1 MNSSSDA
8 THQYPCVFAFSGKD
22 MFTSM
27 YPPVKLRSRCQ
38 RVRVACKLGGAHQNL
53 FQLWSMPLR
62 KLRLWIGS

>member
-8 THQYPCVFAFSGKD
+8 THQYPCVLAFSGKD

-53 FQLWSMPLR
+53 FQL
-62 KLRLWIGS
+62 